1 MRRFLSIV
9 ILFMIVFTSGYSCK
23 EKKTVAPKKIA
34 SKKTGVKKS
43 KKQFKFTP
51 KPYKIEVVNYDP
63 KGRRDPFLSVVALTK
78 QKIEKKRKKKVNPLE
93 NYDVADFKVLGIV
106 FDGKRYYASVMLP
119 DGKAFT
125 VTKGMTVGLYDGKI
139 IDISPNQLV
148 VREYVM
154 DYKGR
159 LKPKD
164 TILKL
169 RKEEE

>member
-1 MRRFLSIV
+1 MKKTLTI
-9 ILFMIVFTSGYSCK
+9 ILVLMFSLTGAYSCK
-23 EKKTVAPKKIA
+23 KKRPVITKNTVAKRATEKN
-34 SKKTGVKKS
+34 SQRT
-43 KKQFKFTP
+43 FKFKP

-78 QKIEKKRKKKVNPLE
+78 QKIEKKRKKKINPLE

-106 FDGKRYYASVMLP
+106 YDGTRYYASVMLP

-139 IDISPNQLV
+139 IDITPSQIV

-154 DYKGR
+154 NYKGQ

>member
-1 MRRFLSIV
+1 MRRFLSV
-9 ILFMIVFTSGYSCK
+9 FILLMLVFTGVYSCK
-23 EKKTVAPKKIA
+23 EKKPVVSRKTV
-34 SKKTGVKKS
+34 SKKTNVKKNA
-43 KKQFKFTP
+43 KQFKFTP
-51 KPYKIEVVNYDP
+51 KPYRIEVVRYDP

-78 QKIEKKRKKKVNPLE
+78 QAREKKRIKKVNPLE

-106 FDGKRYYASVMLP
+106 YDGKRYFASVMLP

-139 IDISPNQLV
+139 IDISPTRLV